1 MGSGMNDYRGTVAA
15 RLRQAA
21 RENVHVTVYDVFN
34 ASLDESAVGTALAT
48 IVGSCVCDAVTYDYN
63 EYEELH
69 GNVNVLVLLAE
80 LIECGADD

>member
-1 MGSGMNDYRGTVAA
+1 MNEYRGIVAS

-21 RENVHVTVYDVFN
+21 RENVHITVSDVFN
-34 ASLDESAVGTALAT
+34 ATFDDSAVSTALAT

-69 GNVNVLVLLAE
+69 GNVDVLVLLAE
-80 LIECGADD
+80 LIEGGADD